1 MKTNE
6 QPQAAGLSDEA
17 AREMLEV
24 ARAIE
29 VMASR
34 AAEQLE
40 ATFFSYAKELRARA
54 QSQLAGSPRMA
65 GDYIIEADYIIED

>member
-1 MKTNE
+1 MDTNE
-6 QPQAAGLSDEA
+6 QPGAAGLTDEA
-17 AREMLEV
+17 ARELLEV

-40 ATFFSYAKELRARA
+40 ATFFSYAKELRTRA
-54 QSQLAGSPRMA
+54 QSHLDGSPRMA
-65 GDYIIEADYIIED
+65 GDYIIDDDYIIED